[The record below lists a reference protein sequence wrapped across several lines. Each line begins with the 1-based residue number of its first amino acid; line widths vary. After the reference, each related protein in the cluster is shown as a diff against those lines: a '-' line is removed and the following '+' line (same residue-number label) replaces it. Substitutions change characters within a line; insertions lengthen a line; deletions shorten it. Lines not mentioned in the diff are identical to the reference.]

1 MYIFVKIKHTKHFK
15 EFNSLLLYSAT
26 YIFQKLHFKTK
37 VQYYAERQQSV
48 LFTTILV
55 MQRKNMKRCWKG
67 KLSKKVLSE

>member
-37 VQYYAERQQSV
+37 V
-48 LFTTILV
+48 
-55 MQRKNMKRCWKG
+55 
-67 KLSKKVLSE
+67 